1 MNDTKV
7 GGNELG
13 QKHPLRCPV
22 ETLPSLQKCGSRV
35 SGEIYESEIVTR
47 GLNLDV
53 K

>member
-13 QKHPLRCPV
+13 QKHPV